1 MAELK
6 PCPNC
11 KSKKLTVWHIS
22 YPRSRKFFVECDE
35 CYWCGE
41 TKLFKFRAIRAWNK
55 EANNG

>member
-1 MAELK
+1 MDKLK

-11 KSKKLTVWHIS
+11 KSKKLSVWRIS
-22 YPRSRKFFVECDE
+22 PPRGRWFHVECDE

-55 EANNG
+55 EAKNG